1 VGDNVPQ
8 KSAMPSDFAKPPVN
22 LLLLTP
28 RQAEVLRCFVDT
40 PHEPPIAR
48 RLGMKAKTVERH
60 LYNIQQKL
68 QVTCRVELMKVA
80 LFALRGSL
88 GDGTTIRESLTTKT
102 SEND

>member
-40 PHEPPIAR
+40 P
-48 RLGMKAKTVERH
+48 
-60 LYNIQQKL
+60 QK
-68 QVTCRVELMKVA
+68 
-80 LFALRGSL
+80 
-88 GDGTTIRESLTTKT
+88 
-102 SEND
+102 